1 MLAEHELWNSSPS
14 ISLLK
19 KRGCKCG
26 STTVSN
32 IQDNDLL
39 DLKDVAVDV
48 IGLLKRGS
56 TTVSNIEDTDAV
68 DLKGASASFLSIL

>member
-1 MLAEHELWNSSPS
+1 MNAFFLAGQF
-14 ISLLK
+14 SLLK